1 MRSSSTIDTERQ
13 DINTSDTSA
22 RPFDFSF
29 DPDPPTNTTL
39 HTACPYTTIGADI
52 TIAHSGA
59 RIPDFELSENAI
71 PSLTAFADKH
81 LQKFERKKYMRCNK
95 RDDSSDNNLL
105 TGDQV
110 IGDLLKQNMIL
121 PPIAIDPHGRW
132 GPITENFL
140 NLLDR
145 ELNYTFPSHRPNA
158 TTMFMKSTRAP
169 CPIGI
174 LRTADK
180 LWKLSK
186 TRQFFGRSYTAPTP
200 SIYTIQQ
207 MGLGITKAFAVHIR
221 NATKKSFTRSHGTD
235 NTPGNSLHTGP
246 DGPLSSSFWKFYL
259 FAMSFTCVLP
269 FSVEFPDLSSGRRA
283 TSTSDF

>member
-1 MRSSSTIDTERQ
+1 MRSSSTIDIEHQ

-22 RPFDFSF
+22 QPFDFSF
-29 DPDPPTNTTL
+29 DPDPPTNTSH
-39 HTACPYTTIGADI
+39 HTTCPYTTIGADI

-81 LQKFERKKYMRCNK
+81 LKEFERKKYMRCNK
-95 RDDSSDNNLL
+95 RDDSPDNTLL

-121 PPIAIDPHGRW
+121 IPIAIDPHGRC

-140 NLLDR
+140 NLLNRD
-145 ELNYTFPSHRPNA
+145 LNYTFPAHRPNA
-158 TTMFMKSTRAP
+158 ATMFMKSTHAP

-180 LWKLSK
+180 VWKLSK

-207 MGLGITKAFAVHIR
+207 MGLGITKAFTVHIR
-221 NATKKSFTRSHGTD
+221 NATKNSSTHSHGMD
-235 NTPGNSLHTGP
+235 NTPRNSLHTGP
-246 DGPLSSSFWKFYL
+246 DGPL
-259 FAMSFTCVLP
+259 
-269 FSVEFPDLSSGRRA
+269 E
-283 TSTSDF
+283 